1 MARDDLDRDEIL
13 KKARADERHRLA
25 AYLHDSIGQALCLTK
40 LQLSRMRE
48 TLEGSI
54 DPAKQTWLQGTIDS
68 LLPELD
74 TALEAIR
81 EEVFR
86 LHTPDLTEVGL
97 TPALELACVGF
108 SRRTGIRCDR
118 HIESLDLD
126 ADREAVILLIVREA
140 LSNIARHSRAT
151 TAEVSL
157 QRGGERA
164 VLSIRDDGV
173 GIDPVHVTAADSFG
187 IKGMKE
193 RAQTLGGELDFS
205 SSPHE
210 GSHLT
215 VSFPL
220 HPR

>member
-1 MARDDLDRDEIL
+1 MNPSRRQPDDPIER
-13 KKARADERHRLA
+13 ARAEERHRLA
-25 AYLHDSIGQALCLTK
+25 LYLHDNIGQVLVLAK
-40 LQLSRMRE
+40 LQLTRMKQ
-48 TLEGSI
+48 TVQDSV
-54 DPAKQTWLQGTIDS
+54 DPAMQTRLQGTLDS

-86 LHTPDLTEVGL
+86 LHAPELTEVGL

-108 SRRTGIRCDR
+108 SDRTGIRCDR

-126 ADREAVILLIVREA
+126 ADREGLILLIVREA
-140 LSNIARHSRAT
+140 LFNIARHSRAT
-151 TAEVSL
+151 TAEVTL
-157 QRGGERA
+157 QRCGEQA

-173 GIDPVHVTAADSFG
+173 GIDPLHVTAADSFG
-187 IKGMKE
+187 IQGMKE
-193 RAQTLGGELDFS
+193 RARTLGGELHFS
-205 SSPHE
+205 SRPHE

-220 HPR
+220 RPR